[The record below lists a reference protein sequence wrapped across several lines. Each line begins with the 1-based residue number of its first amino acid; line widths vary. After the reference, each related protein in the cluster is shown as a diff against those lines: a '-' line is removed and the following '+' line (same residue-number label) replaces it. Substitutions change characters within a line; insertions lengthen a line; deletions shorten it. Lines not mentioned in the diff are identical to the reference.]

1 MSKIGVEAR
10 QIGAQGEKSGGNR
23 KNAYAPILVG
33 GEVMGDPRA
42 TPGPPPRS
50 VEHFFGTRKIEN
62 VNLRSSRAEL
72 SSGTHITH
80 PIVRVPGANGT
91 DARGRRARVRV
102 IFTILRFRE

>member
-1 MSKIGVEAR
+1 MGGCPWGPGWGAR
-10 QIGAQGEKSGGNR
+10 RGAL
-23 KNAYAPILVG
+23 AP
-33 GEVMGDPRA
+33 
-42 TPGPPPRS
+42 PGI

-80 PIVRVPGANGT
+80 PKVRVPGANGT
-91 DARGRRARVRV
+91 HARGRRARVRV